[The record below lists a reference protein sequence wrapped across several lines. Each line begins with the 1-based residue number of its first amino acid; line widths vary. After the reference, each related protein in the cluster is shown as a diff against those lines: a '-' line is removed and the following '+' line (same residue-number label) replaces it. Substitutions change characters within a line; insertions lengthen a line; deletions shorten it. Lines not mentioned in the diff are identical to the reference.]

1 MTKLKFVCVIGSV
14 REGRLADRIVKFLKK
29 MFDEVMKPKGH
40 TLEIIGMYDNDLEFF
55 KYENFEICR

>member
-1 MTKLKFVCVIGSV
+1 
-14 REGRLADRIVKFLKK
+14 

>member
-1 MTKLKFVCVIGSV
+1 
-14 REGRLADRIVKFLKK
+14 
-29 MFDEVMKPKGH
+29 MFDEVKKPKGH

>member
-1 MTKLKFVCVIGSV
+1 MATVFVCYWLSQRRQV
-14 REGRLADRIVKFLKK
+14 GRQDCKIFEK